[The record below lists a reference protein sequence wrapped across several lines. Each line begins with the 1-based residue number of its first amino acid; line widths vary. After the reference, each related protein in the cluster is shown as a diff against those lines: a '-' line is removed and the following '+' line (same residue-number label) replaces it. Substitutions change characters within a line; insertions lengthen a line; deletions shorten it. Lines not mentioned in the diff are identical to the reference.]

1 MELKFSEIAC
11 SCLLAHIYHTPGNFQ
26 GRNFRKLVKFCG
38 ENVREEPQTSKFTK
52 VFSLE
57 SFPLYGI
64 NFVTKSD
71 FTVDASSP
79 LINA

>member
-11 SCLLAHIYHTPGNFQ
+11 SCLLAHIYHTAGNFR
-26 GRNFRKLVKFCG
+26 GRNFRKFRG
-38 ENVREEPQTSKFTK
+38 ENVHEEPQTSKFAK